1 VTDKAIVLR
10 RSLSSRDGE
19 AIVPNS
25 SAVAPIAVVN
35 FQMRMID
42 RLLCCLVL
50 FLAITAVPVPSAH
63 AAQTCPFISA
73 KELAGAMPALKWSLI
88 SNQDGRGCIY
98 SAGRGDTM
106 MLTVFRNP
114 DKDRAKELY
123 ATFVKTL
130 SERMPLS
137 AVADIGDEGQ
147 RGTTE
152 ASAQRQEASIV
163 ALSGDYIL
171 QVSVYPTGRRADDAL
186 LGPLTQVAR
195 VAIGNMSKTSERF
208 GDCEWL
214 TAADADGFLDTSTLQ
229 VQRTGAG
236 SCMMFD
242 REANTMVVAV
252 ISTTRDTAISMMNRP
267 GPCQHVAIPEL
278 GREAFGEH
286 SCTKG
291 NGNAVNIFVWKNGKQ
306 ASILFAPVKPHPES
320 GSVEHLKTIA
330 ARVYGKL

>member
-1 VTDKAIVLR
+1 
-10 RSLSSRDGE
+10 
-19 AIVPNS
+19 
-25 SAVAPIAVVN
+25 
-35 FQMRMID
+35 MRTID
-42 RLLCCLVL
+42 RLFACLAL
-50 FLAITAVPVPSAH
+50 LLAIATLPVLPAL
-63 AAQTCPFISA
+63 AAETCPFITS

-98 SAGRGDTM
+98 RGGRDDTM

-114 DKDRAKELY
+114 DKDRARELY
-123 ATFVKTL
+123 VTFVKTL

-137 AVADIGDEGQ
+137 AVSGIGDESQG
-147 RGTTE
+147 GTT
-152 ASAQRQEASIV
+152 AADAQRQEASVV

-171 QVSVYPTGRRADDAL
+171 QISVYPTGRRADNVL
-186 LGPLTQVAR
+186 FGPATEAAR
-195 VAIGNMSKTSERF
+195 IAIANVTKTSERF

-214 TAADADGFLDTSTLQ
+214 TASDADGFLDKSTLQ

-242 REANTMVVAV
+242 REANTMAVAV
-252 ISTTRDTAISMMNRP
+252 IAMSRDTVISMMKRA
-267 GPCQHVAIPEL
+267 GPCQHVAISEF
-278 GREAFGEH
+278 GSEAFGEH

-291 NGNAVNIFVWKNGKQ
+291 NGNAVNIFVWKNGRQ

-320 GSVEHLKTIA
+320 GSVERLKAVA

>member
-1 VTDKAIVLR
+1 
-10 RSLSSRDGE
+10 
-19 AIVPNS
+19 
-25 SAVAPIAVVN
+25 
-35 FQMRMID
+35 MRMIN
-42 RLLCCLVL
+42 RMLCCLAL
-50 FLAITAVPVPSAH
+50 LLAIATIPAPPAN
-63 AAQTCPFISA
+63 AAETCPFIST

-98 SAGRGDTM
+98 QGGRGDTM
-106 MLTVFRNP
+106 MLSVFRNP
-114 DKDRAKELY
+114 DKDRARELY

-130 SERMPLS
+130 GERMPLS
-137 AVADIGDEGQ
+137 AVANIGDEGQ
-147 RGTTE
+147 RGTT
-152 ASAQRQEASIV
+152 AADAQRQEASVV

-171 QVSVYPTGRRADDAL
+171 QISVYPTGRRADNAL
-186 LGPLTQVAR
+186 LGPVTEAAR
-195 VAIGNMSKTSERF
+195 VAIGNVTKTSERF

-214 TAADADGFLDTSTLQ
+214 NAADADGFLDDSTLT

-252 ISTTRDTAISMMNRP
+252 ITMSRDTVISMMKRP

-320 GSVEHLKTIA
+320 GSVERLKAVA

>member
-1 VTDKAIVLR
+1 
-10 RSLSSRDGE
+10 
-19 AIVPNS
+19 
-25 SAVAPIAVVN
+25 
-35 FQMRMID
+35 MRMID
-42 RLLCCLVL
+42 RLFACLAL
-50 FLAITAVPVPSAH
+50 LLAIATLPVPPAN
-63 AAQTCPFISA
+63 AAETCPFITS

-98 SAGRGDTM
+98 RGGRGDTM

-114 DKDRAKELY
+114 DKDRARELY

-137 AVADIGDEGQ
+137 AVSGIGDESQG
-147 RGTTE
+147 GTT
-152 ASAQRQEASIV
+152 AADAQRQEASVV

-171 QVSVYPTGRRADDAL
+171 QISVYPTGRRADNVL
-186 LGPLTQVAR
+186 LGPATEAAR
-195 VAIGNMSKTSERF
+195 IAIANVTKTSERF

-214 TAADADGFLDTSTLQ
+214 TASDADGFLDKSTLQ

-242 REANTMVVAV
+242 REANTMAVAV
-252 ISTTRDTAISMMNRP
+252 IAMSRDTVISMMKRA

-278 GREAFGEH
+278 GSEAFGEH

-291 NGNAVNIFVWKNGKQ
+291 NGNAVNIFVWKNGRQ

-320 GSVEHLKTIA
+320 GSVERLKAVA

>member
-1 VTDKAIVLR
+1 MSIL
-10 RSLSSRDGE
+10 
-19 AIVPNS
+19 
-25 SAVAPIAVVN
+25 
-35 FQMRMID
+35 D
-42 RLLCCLVL
+42 RLFCCLVP
-50 FLAITAVPVPSAH
+50 FLAIAALPPLPAH
-63 AAQTCPFISA
+63 AAETCPFISA

-98 SAGRGDTM
+98 QAGRGDTM
-106 MLTVFRNP
+106 MLTVFSNP
-114 DKDRAKELY
+114 DRDRAKELY

-130 SERMPLS
+130 GERMPLS
-137 AVADIGDEGQ
+137 AVSGIGDEGQ
-147 RGTTE
+147 GGTS
-152 ASAQRQEASIV
+152 AADAQRQEASV
-163 ALSGDYIL
+163 LALSGDYIL
-171 QVSVYPTGRRADDAL
+171 QVSMYPIGRRADDAL

-195 VAIGNMSKTSERF
+195 VAIGNVTRTSERF

-214 TAADADGFLDTSTLQ
+214 TAADADGFLDKSTLQ

-252 ISTTRDTAISMMNRP
+252 IATSRDTAVSMMKRA

-291 NGNAVNIFVWKNGKQ
+291 NGNAVNIFVWKNGRQ

-320 GSVEHLKTIA
+320 GSVERLKA
-330 ARVYGKL
+330 VAGRVYGKL

>member
-1 VTDKAIVLR
+1 
-10 RSLSSRDGE
+10 
-19 AIVPNS
+19 
-25 SAVAPIAVVN
+25 
-35 FQMRMID
+35 MRMIV
-42 RLLCCLVL
+42 RLFACLAL
-50 FLAITAVPVPSAH
+50 LLAIAVLPVLPAN
-63 AAQTCPFISA
+63 AAETCPFITS
-73 KELAGAMPALKWSLI
+73 KDLTGAMPALKWSLI

-98 SAGRGDTM
+98 QGGRGDTM

-114 DKDRAKELY
+114 DKDRARELY

-130 SERMPLS
+130 LERMPLS
-137 AVADIGDEGQ
+137 AMADIGDEGQ
-147 RGTTE
+147 RGTTT
-152 ASAQRQEASIV
+152 ADAQRQEASV
-163 ALSGDYIL
+163 LALSGDYIL
-171 QVSVYPTGRRADDAL
+171 QMSVYPIGRRADDAL

-195 VAIGNMSKTSERF
+195 IAVGNMSKTSERF

-214 TAADADGFLDTSTLQ
+214 TAADADGFLDKSTLQ
-229 VQRTGAG
+229 VQRTGTG

-252 ISTTRDTAISMMNRP
+252 ITTSRDTAVGMMKRQ
-267 GPCQHVAIPEL
+267 GPCQHLAIPEL

-291 NGNAVNIFVWKNGKQ
+291 NGNAVNIFVWKNGRQ

-320 GSVEHLKTIA
+320 GSVERLKAVA

>member
-1 VTDKAIVLR
+1 
-10 RSLSSRDGE
+10 
-19 AIVPNS
+19 
-25 SAVAPIAVVN
+25 
-35 FQMRMID
+35 MRMID
-42 RLLCCLVL
+42 RLFACLAL
-50 FLAITAVPVPSAH
+50 LLAIATLPVPPAN
-63 AAQTCPFISA
+63 AAETCPFITS

-98 SAGRGDTM
+98 RGGRGDTM

-114 DKDRAKELY
+114 DKDRARELY

-137 AVADIGDEGQ
+137 AVSGIGDESQG
-147 RGTTE
+147 GTT
-152 ASAQRQEASIV
+152 AADAQRQEASVV

-171 QVSVYPTGRRADDAL
+171 QISVYPTGRRADNVL
-186 LGPLTQVAR
+186 LGPATEAARIAIANVA
-195 VAIGNMSKTSERF
+195 KTSERF

-214 TAADADGFLDTSTLQ
+214 TASDADGFLDKSTLQ

-242 REANTMVVAV
+242 REANTMAVAV
-252 ISTTRDTAISMMNRP
+252 IAMSRDTVISMMKRA
-267 GPCQHVAIPEL
+267 GPCQHVAISEL
-278 GREAFGEH
+278 GSEAFGEH

-291 NGNAVNIFVWKNGKQ
+291 NGNAVNIFVWKNGRQ

-320 GSVEHLKTIA
+320 GSVERLKAVA

>member
-1 VTDKAIVLR
+1 
-10 RSLSSRDGE
+10 
-19 AIVPNS
+19 
-25 SAVAPIAVVN
+25 
-35 FQMRMID
+35 MRMIN
-42 RLLCCLVL
+42 RLFSCLVL
-50 FLAITAVPVPSAH
+50 FLAIAALPAPPAH
-63 AAQTCPFISA
+63 AAETCPFISA

-98 SAGRGDTM
+98 QGGHGDTM

-114 DKDRAKELY
+114 DKDRARELY

-137 AVADIGDEGQ
+137 AVAGIGEEGQ
-147 RGTTE
+147 GGT
-152 ASAQRQEASIV
+152 SAAGAERQEASVV

-171 QVSVYPTGRRADDAL
+171 QISVYPIGRRADNAL
-186 LGPLTQVAR
+186 LGPVSEAAR
-195 VAIGNMSKTSERF
+195 IAIGSVTRTSERF

-214 TAADADGFLDTSTLQ
+214 TAADADGFLDKSTLQ

-242 REANTMVVAV
+242 REANTMAVAV
-252 ISTTRDTAISMMNRP
+252 ITMSRDTVISMMKRP

-291 NGNAVNIFVWKNGKQ
+291 NGNAVNIFVWKSGRQ
-306 ASILFAPVKPHPES
+306 ASILFAPVKPHTES
-320 GSVEHLKTIA
+320 GSVERLKAVA
-330 ARVYGKL
+330 AQVYGKL